1 MVIKFQSSY
10 LAAPVLGGVFSP
22 VHRKLIAFNGAS
34 SNNLIIWSV
43 ITADETP
50 LVGHSSGIVDVILV
64 SDFSFLISYDAAGKI
79 IFWENFVVKYTFLVK
94 IIIFLF

>member
-1 MVIKFQSSY
+1 MMFESSY
-10 LAAPVLGGVFSP
+10 LVAPVLGGVFSP
-22 VHRKLIAFNGAS
+22 VHRKLIAFNGAN

-43 ITADETP
+43 IIADETP

-64 SDFSFLISYDAAGKI
+64 SDFSYLISYDAAGKI

-94 IIIFLF
+94 IKIFPY

>member
-1 MVIKFQSSY
+1 MQMMFVSSY

-22 VHRKLIAFNGAS
+22 VHRKLIAFNGANS
-34 SNNLIIWSV
+34 DNLIIWSV

-64 SDFSFLISYDAAGKI
+64 SDFSFLISYDSSGKI
-79 IFWENFVVKYTFLVK
+79 IYWENFILKYTFLVYY
-94 IIIFLF
+94 